1 MFRVSVSSVVED
13 GLRCG
18 FRSHAGARSLGRA
31 GSGRG
36 RKRSACLRTAG
47 RVTEGNRHPRL
58 FPGAHAAPRM
68 QQDEPSG
75 LTYAASGVDI
85 KAKDE
90 AARKMVGLLSY
101 ARTGLGRPLGGSGHF
116 AGMVEFGE
124 HALVLAT
131 DGVGTKLEVANH
143 MRKWDTVGI
152 DCIAM
157 NVNDAVCVGAE
168 PIAFVDY
175 LAVEK
180 PDPHLVG
187 ELAKGLNEGARQ
199 SNMTIVGGET
209 AVLPSLVKGFD
220 LAGTV
225 LGFVRRDSIVSGADI
240 APGDVLLGVASSGV
254 HSNGYT
260 LVRRS
265 MERAGRTYEDRM
277 PDGRTIGETLLEPT
291 RIYVRAVLDMIAAV
305 GPKNVHGI
313 SHVTGSGLLNVPR
326 LKKDV
331 RYVFDDP
338 LPVPPIFHAVQKWGN
353 VATDEM
359 YRTFNMGMG
368 LCVVVPPEHADAALK
383 ALSKHFPAQRVGRV
397 EAGTGISVPSMGV
410 ELTGAKASF

>member
-1 MFRVSVSSVVED
+1 M
-13 GLRCG
+13 
-18 FRSHAGARSLGRA
+18 
-31 GSGRG
+31 SG
-36 RKRSACLRTAG
+36 
-47 RVTEGNRHPRL
+47 
-58 FPGAHAAPRM
+58 
-68 QQDEPSG
+68 DEG
-75 LTYAASGVDI
+75 LTYAKAGVDI

-90 AARKMVGLLSY
+90 AAKAITGLLSY
-101 ARTGLGRPLGGSGHF
+101 ARSGVGRPLGGSGHF

-131 DGVGTKLEVANH
+131 DGVGTKLEIANA

-152 DCIAM
+152 DCVAM

-175 LAVEK
+175 LAIEK
-180 PDPHLVG
+180 TDPHLVG

-209 AVLPSLVKGFD
+209 AILPGLVKGFD

-225 LGFVRRDSIVSGADI
+225 LAFVKKDAIVSGARI
-240 APGDVLLGVASSGV
+240 APGDALVGVASSGV

-260 LVRRS
+260 LVRKA
-265 MERAGRTYEDRM
+265 MERAGKSLEDKM
-277 PDGRTIGETLLEPT
+277 PDGRTIGAALLEPT
-291 RIYVRAVLDMIAAV
+291 RIYVKAVLELVQAL
-305 GPKNVHGI
+305 GPENVHGI
-313 SHVTGSGLLNVPR
+313 SHITGSGLLNVPR

-331 RYVFDDP
+331 RYVFDAP
-338 LPVPPIFHAVQKWGN
+338 LPPPAIFGEVQKWGGI
-353 VATDEM
+353 ASDEM

-368 LCVVVPPEHADAALK
+368 LCVVVAPERADEAVTVLA
-383 ALSKHFPAQRVGRV
+383 KHFPAQRVGRV
-397 EAGTGISVPSMGV
+397 EAGTGISVPSVGV

>member
-1 MFRVSVSSVVED
+1 
-13 GLRCG
+13 
-18 FRSHAGARSLGRA
+18 
-31 GSGRG
+31 
-36 RKRSACLRTAG
+36 
-47 RVTEGNRHPRL
+47 
-58 FPGAHAAPRM
+58 M
-68 QQDEPSG
+68 QKDEPAG
-75 LTYAASGVDI
+75 LTYASSGVDI

-90 AARKMVGLLSY
+90 AAKKMVGLLSY

-124 HALVLAT
+124 YALVLAT

-143 MRKWDTVGI
+143 LRKWDTVGI
-152 DCIAM
+152 DCVAM

-175 LAVEK
+175 LAVEH
-180 PDPHLVG
+180 PDPHLVA

-225 LGFVRRDSIVSGADI
+225 LGFVRRDSIVSGEGI
-240 APGDVLLGVASSGV
+240 APGDVILGVASSGV

-260 LVRRS
+260 LVRKALA
-265 MERAGRTYEDRM
+265 RAGKTYEDRM
-277 PDGRTIGETLLEPT
+277 PDGRTVGETLLEPT
-291 RIYVRAVLDMIAAV
+291 RIYVRAVLDMIQAV
-305 GPKNVHGI
+305 GAKNVHGI
-313 SHVTGSGLLNVPR
+313 SHITGSGLLNVPR

-331 RYVFDDP
+331 RYVLDDP
-338 LPVPPIFHAVQKWGN
+338 MPVPPIFHEVQRWGG

-368 LCVVVPPEHADAALK
+368 LCVVVPPEHADAALR
-383 ALSKHFPAQRVGRV
+383 ALAQHFPAKRVGRV
-397 EAGTGISVPSMGV
+397 EKGAGVSLPGLGV
-410 ELTGAKASF
+410 EITGAKAAF